1 MGVEGAGS
9 GGKGGG
15 DNINYLVKI
24 ITENKVFHFLRN
36 WKLLSAS
43 DVCQI
48 PFLNFISLGLAIS
61 FFCLSLS
68 LALSHMKPEVG
79 RYVSEESNYN
89 N

>member
-1 MGVEGAGS
+1 M
-9 GGKGGG
+9 
-15 DNINYLVKI
+15 KI

-48 PFLNFISLGLAIS
+48 PFLTIISLGLAIS
-61 FFCLSLS
+61 FLCLSLS
-68 LALSHMKPEVG
+68 PSLSHMKPEVG

>member
-1 MGVEGAGS
+1 M
-9 GGKGGG
+9 
-15 DNINYLVKI
+15 KI

-43 DVCQI
+43 DVCMSDTI
-48 PFLNFISLGLAIS
+48 FEFYFPWFGNVFSLS
-61 FFCLSLS
+61 VSVSLS

-79 RYVSEESNYN
+79 RYVSDESNYN